1 MRRVFLGG
9 VAATLLLGGAQAQ
22 TVPGGFSPERLMP
35 EDGQAVQSDL
45 NLRGEGNDEAV
56 GGSGF
61 LRTPL
66 WQEEGWY
73 LLLQGEALVGS
84 DLDDGGGAHWGGNA
98 GLILRQA
105 LGPADAWGLNAFV
118 DLGQFDGFAGQGSL
132 GLEYEHLGAR
142 GTSYRA
148 GTNAYIPFQDYSQDR
163 DRARAPRL
171 GGDLYLGIGQD
182 HGWHRLEGF
191 LTGFHY
197 AETDE
202 VHGLWGV
209 AGEMEYRYSGLDF
222 LPTGSHL
229 YASLGARWDTLEREL
244 TPLLGIG
251 VTVAFWSDEQ
261 HERVAEVHRNI
272 AYGSAFVPL
281 DYKSTQTAGAP
292 QLVDLGC
299 GPGNS
304 PFADELSPA
313 SIFLDNG
320 VLPLGENFPEGT
332 PIAQIVGSGP
342 VEAACNGYLDCLAAY
357 DAPISGGQ
365 PIFELQSANGFKPAN
380 SCAWAV
386 NVVGGG

>member
-1 MRRVFLGG
+1 MRRLLLGG
-9 VAATLLLGGAQAQ
+9 VAAALLLGGAQAQ
-22 TVPGGFSPERLMP
+22 TVPGGYSPERLMP
-35 EDGQAVQSDL
+35 EGGQAVQSDL

-73 LLLQGEALVGS
+73 LMLQGEALVGS
-84 DLDDGGGAHWGGNA
+84 DLDGGGTHWGGNA

-118 DLGQFDGFAGQGSL
+118 DLGRFDGFAGQGSL

-148 GTNAYIPFQDYSQDR
+148 GANAYLPFEDYSQDR
-163 DRARAPRL
+163 DRSRAPRL

-209 AGEMEYRYSGLDF
+209 AGEVEYRYSGLDF

-229 YASLGARWDTLEREL
+229 YASLGARWDTLDREL
-244 TPLLGIG
+244 APLLGIG
-251 VTVAFWSDEQ
+251 ITVAFWNDAK
-261 HERVAEVHRNI
+261 HERVAEVRRNL

-281 DYKSTQTAGAP
+281 DRKSRTPGGT

-304 PFADELSPA
+304 PFADQISTPA
-313 SIFLDNG
+313 IFIDNG
-320 VLPLGENFPEGT
+320 VPPPGENFPNGT
-332 PIAQIVGSGP
+332 PIGQIVGQ
-342 VEAACNGYLDCLAAY
+342 AAVDAVCNGYLDCLAAF
-357 DAPISGGQ
+357 DAPDSGGQ
-365 PIFELQSANGFKPAN
+365 PIFELQTVTGFKAAD
-380 SCAWAV
+380 SCAWTALV
-386 NVVGGG
+386 SGGG